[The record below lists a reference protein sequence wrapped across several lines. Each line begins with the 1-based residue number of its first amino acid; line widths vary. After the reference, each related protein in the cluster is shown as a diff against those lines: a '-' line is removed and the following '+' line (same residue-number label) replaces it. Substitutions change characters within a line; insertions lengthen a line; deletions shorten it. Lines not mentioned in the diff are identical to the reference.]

1 MVDKTLAEF
10 MDNVLIPDE
19 GILNTVGFA
28 QAQRH
33 TTAGTTITDGIVI
46 VTAFNNGVDE
56 STVMAI
62 AQDIFGVCLRNKMIV
77 LRTFSDKDIAIHPEH
92 NFRPD
97 WIFTLVRDLAARAG
111 TDRQFRRHIHN
122 FFRLLSFEQVSPRK
136 PFPPP
141 VPYPSYKETNQRNL
155 CPCRPEK
162 VELQCKFTVPT
173 IECESVMHYH

>member
-1 MVDKTLAEF
+1 MFNKVPSEF
-10 MDNVLIPDE
+10 FDNILFSDE
-19 GILNTVGFA
+19 GSLNTVGFA

-33 TTAGTTITDGIVI
+33 TTAGTTITDGIIVI
-46 VTAFNNGVDE
+46 TTFNNGMDE

-77 LRTFSDKDIAIHPEH
+77 LRTLCDKDIAVHPEH

-111 TDRQFRRHIHN
+111 TDRQFRRHVHN
-122 FFRLLSFEQVSPRK
+122 FFRLLGIEQVSPRK

-141 VPYPSYKETNQRNL
+141 VPHPAYQATKQRNL
-155 CPCRPEK
+155 CPRRPEK
-162 VELQCKFTVPT
+162 VELQGKFTVST